1 MQLYKRLTYKMII
14 YSWQEKRICQMAIAK
29 KEVSTCGCLETMW
42 KYWTWELIRALT
54 LAEFVS
60 RSILKKKTKS
70 TIFISHFFGANIIV
84 RTSEN
89 NVSMLTPYALQQL
102 RRNWVCF
109 VETKCLK
116 MAFLRLVFSGLLF
129 VSQAE
134 NITNSLGDSFVT
146 KSC

>member
-1 MQLYKRLTYKMII
+1 
-14 YSWQEKRICQMAIAK
+14 MAISK
-29 KEVSTCGCLETMW
+29 KMSILLDLLKQCENCEL
-42 KYWTWELIRALT
+42 WELIRALT

-70 TIFISHFFGANIIV
+70 TNFISHFFGANIIV

-116 MAFLRLVFSGLLF
+116 MAFLRLVFSGVLF

-134 NITNSLGDSFVT
+134 NITHSLGDSLVT
-146 KSC
+146 NSMFCTSSCSMIFIEWINCWYTFH

>member
-1 MQLYKRLTYKMII
+1 M
-14 YSWQEKRICQMAIAK
+14 
-29 KEVSTCGCLETMW
+29 
-42 KYWTWELIRALT
+42 
-54 LAEFVS
+54 
-60 RSILKKKTKS
+60 
-70 TIFISHFFGANIIV
+70 
-84 RTSEN
+84 
-89 NVSMLTPYALQQL
+89 SMLTPYALQQL

-134 NITNSLGDSFVT
+134 NITNSLGDSLVT